1 MRVTVTFCNPFYFHF
16 LLIFAPDNR
25 QRYRVHQLLKPLKSK
40 TMEEQILQRLDRIE
54 RYSII
59 AAKTMLNIE
68 EVAFLIGLSKSWVYK
83 AVMEHTIPYYKPNGK
98 QIYFDRAEIEAWMR
112 QNRIATAEEI
122 NLEAEK
128 YMTANTGNNGHKR
141 GGKR

>member
-1 MRVTVTFCNPFYFHF
+1 M
-16 LLIFAPDNR
+16 
-25 QRYRVHQLLKPLKSK
+25 HQLLKPLKSK

-98 QIYFDRAEIEAWMR
+98 QIYFDRAEIETWMR

-122 NLEAEK
+122 NQAADQ